1 MQAHLHGLFFLIFT
15 IINMKTI
22 KYIAVVILLTL
33 VSTNLRAEFIK
44 AEVQVSGLTCSMCQL
59 ATEKSLKTLDF
70 VSEIKPDLNKN
81 IYIITFKK
89 GKNVNLDQIKK
100 KVKDAGF
107 SVSKLVA
114 VFDFDNVK
122 VSNAFTYKFA
132 GSNYYFMNVP
142 AKTLN
147 GSTRLTILDK
157 DFVPA
162 AEYKKMAASNKAA
175 SYKTGQTGTVRTYH
189 VTI

>member
-1 MQAHLHGLFFLIFT
+1 
-15 IINMKTI
+15 MKTI
-22 KYIAVVILLTL
+22 KFLAAVVLLT
-33 VSTNLRAEFIK
+33 VFSTNLKAEFIR

-70 VSEIKPDLNKN
+70 ISEIKPDLNKN
-81 IYIITFKK
+81 VYIVTFKK
-89 GKNVNLDQIKK
+89 GKAVNLDLIKK

-122 VSNAFTYKFA
+122 VTNAYTYKF
-132 GSNYYFMNVP
+132 GGNNYYFMNVP

-147 GSTRLTILDK
+147 GITRLTILDK

-162 AEYKKMAASNKAA
+162 ADYKKMAASNKAP